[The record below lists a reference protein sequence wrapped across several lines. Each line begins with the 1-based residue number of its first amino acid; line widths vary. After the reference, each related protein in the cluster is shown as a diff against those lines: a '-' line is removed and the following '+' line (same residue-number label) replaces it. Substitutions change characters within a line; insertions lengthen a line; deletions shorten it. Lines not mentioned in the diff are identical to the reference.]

1 MSATKS
7 TGDYWK
13 RLSHDPHF
21 AREMSERQQS
31 LGGIYAKR
39 ETDSAESDIT
49 VEAAKA
55 TQSLP
60 QKRAGHSIAKLH
72 DVADVSAGR

>member
-31 LGGIYAKR
+31 LGGIYAKQ
-39 ETDSAESDIT
+39 EADSDDPPGEAECDT
-49 VEAAKA
+49 GPLAA
-55 TQSLP
+55 
-60 QKRAGHSIAKLH
+60 
-72 DVADVSAGR
+72 